1 MTANLGHDAA
11 TGDLSLDQ
19 LRTLCQRVLDCLGD
33 LARVHLTIDPP
44 TRKPQAE
51 EPEWIL
57 RLQKVCAHVLAIN
70 GWEIEPHIEHVMASD
85 LRAAYRQIE
94 VVWHQL
100 PEESRLYE
108 KPLPDWFDEANN
120 GKLAT
125 YDHPTPV
132 SLALS
137 PGGGGFSA
145 GEDRAA
151 YARLSMWLISL
162 AFGYLPALIHLAEVL
177 GKESDIVPRLQTTV
191 EQLARDQFGLGVT

>member
-1 MTANLGHDAA
+1 MTMHTGHDAA
-11 TGDLSLDQ
+11 TADLSLDQ
-19 LRTLCQRVLDCLGD
+19 LRTLCQRALDFLGD

-44 TRKPQAE
+44 TRKAQAE
-51 EPEWIL
+51 EPEWIF

-70 GWEIEPHIEHVMASD
+70 GWEIEPHIEHVMASE

-108 KPLPDWFDEANN
+108 KPLPDWSDEATK
-120 GKLAT
+120 GRLAT
-125 YDHPTPV
+125 YDHPTPA
-132 SLALS
+132 SLALP
-137 PGGGGFSA
+137 PGEGGFSA

-151 YARLSMWLISL
+151 YARLLGWLFGL

-177 GKESDIVPRLQTTV
+177 ENESDIVPSLQTTL
-191 EQLARDQFGLGVT
+191 EQLSRDHFGLCVT